1 MLTIQ
6 ECRKY
11 LKVDISDKRVEE
23 IRDYLYALSKEIIRK
38 NVDDYEKGLRKTL
51 EYEQTQTKKHKDK

>member
-11 LKVDISDKRVEE
+11 LKKDLSDKRIEE
-23 IRDYLYALSKEIIRK
+23 IRDYLYALSKEVIRK
-38 NVDDYEKGLRKTL
+38 NVDDYEKSLKKVL
-51 EYEQTQTKKHKDK
+51 KYEQIQTKQIR